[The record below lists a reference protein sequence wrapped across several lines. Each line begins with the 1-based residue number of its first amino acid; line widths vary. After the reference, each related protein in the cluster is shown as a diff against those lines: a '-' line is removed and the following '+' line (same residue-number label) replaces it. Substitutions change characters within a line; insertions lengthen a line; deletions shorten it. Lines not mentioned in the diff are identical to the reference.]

1 MEHRFSQSGQRA
13 LINAYHAARRLGNPA
28 IGPEQ
33 LLLGALQ
40 QEEPR
45 LCRMAEARV
54 RQRCPEAEEAGQGP
68 SALTPEGAACIRQ
81 AAALAA
87 PHGIITARW
96 LLAALARTPAG
107 EALLEGC
114 GPEGAALLCRLREEC
129 AAQPVSRR
137 ELKLTLQFG
146 EDMTARA
153 AAGGY
158 DPVTCREEA
167 LERMMQILCRRQK
180 GNPVLLGPA
189 GVGKTALVEG
199 LAQRIAEGSVP
210 PPLAGRRLV
219 SLQLSGMVA
228 GTKYRGEFEERVRAV
243 LREVRAAGDVILFL
257 DELHTVCGAGSAEGA
272 IDAGNLLKPELA
284 RGELRVIGATTGPEY
299 QKYISRD
306 GALARRFQP
315 IRLRETNPEET
326 AHILRALRPGYERHH
341 GLPITEEALAAAAAL
356 SARCMPGRA
365 DPDRSVDLLD
375 EAAARAAMERAEQV
389 TGAQVRRV
397 AALLRGGWEDSD
409 RAWRQRVLALEE
421 LLSAR
426 VVGQPEA
433 VSQVARAMVRRSAF
447 PAQDRPRGAFLLCG
461 PSGVGKTSLAR
472 GLAEGLFPE
481 GGGLIRLD
489 MSEYLEKHAV
499 SRLIGAPPGYV
510 GYGEGGQ
517 LTERVKARP
526 ASVVLLDEVEKAH
539 PEVLN
544 VLLQM
549 LEEGCLTDGTGASVS
564 FRETVILLTS
574 NLGSESA
581 GRQTPG
587 FVRDGGS
594 RRESVLAAVRQAL
607 RPELLGRMDGVA
619 VFQPLSREALG
630 VILRRQ
636 LEELA
641 ERCLRRGIVLSWD
654 EQAEEQLLERCRES
668 RLGARPL
675 RQLVERQ
682 VEDPLA
688 AAILTETAA
697 GEVRLI
703 AGEGGPQLLWETPAA
718 VG

>member
-13 LINAYHAARRLGNPA
+13 LVNAYQAARRLGHPA
-28 IGPEQ
+28 IGPEH

-40 QEEPR
+40 QEDAR
-45 LCRMAEARV
+45 LCRLAEQRL
-54 RQRCPEAEEAGQGP
+54 RQQYPPEAGEQG
-68 SALTPEGAACIRQ
+68 SFALTPESADCIRQ
-81 AAALAA
+81 AAAMAA

-96 LLAALARTPAG
+96 LLVILARTPA
-107 EALLEGC
+107 ASLLEHC
-114 GPEGAALLCRLREEC
+114 GPEGTALLRRLREEPP
-129 AAQPVSRR
+129 AQPASRR

-158 DPVTCREEA
+158 DPVACREEA

-180 GNPVLLGPA
+180 GNPALLGPA

-210 PPLAGRRLV
+210 PPLVGKRLIA
-219 SLQLSGMVA
+219 LQLSGMVA

-315 IRLRETNPEET
+315 IRLRETTAEET
-326 AHILRALRPGYERHH
+326 ARILRALRPGYERHH
-341 GLPITEEALAAAAAL
+341 RLPITEDALSAAAAL

-375 EAAARAAMERAEQV
+375 EAAARAAMEQAEQV
-389 TGAQVRRV
+389 TEAQVRQV

-409 RAWRQRVLALEE
+409 RAWRQRVLGLET

-447 PAQDRPRGAFLLCG
+447 PARDRPRGAFLLCG

-472 GLAEGLFPE
+472 ALAEGLFPE

-489 MSEYLEKHAV
+489 MSEYVEKHSV

-549 LEEGCLTDGTGASVS
+549 LEEGCLTDGSGASVS

-574 NLGSESA
+574 NLGSENA
-581 GRQTPG
+581 DRQPPG
-587 FVRDGGS
+587 FVREEQT
-594 RRESVLAAVRQAL
+594 RRESVLATVRQAL
-607 RPELLGRMDGVA
+607 RPELLGRLDGVA
-619 VFQPLSREALG
+619 VFRPLGREALG
-630 VILRRQ
+630 AILRRQ

-641 ERCLRRGIVLSWD
+641 ERCRPRGIVLTWD
-654 EQAEEQLLERCRES
+654 TAAAEQLLELCRER

-675 RQLVERQ
+675 RQLVEKQ

-688 AAILTETAA
+688 AAILTETASGAVRLTA
-697 GEVRLI
+697 GEQSPR
-703 AGEGGPQLLWETPAA
+703 LLWETPAA
-718 VG
+718 VC